1 MCQCSR
7 LALNDLEPNCS
18 VSCELLLLILQYLQ
32 TDHITLKRGVECT
45 SHEAFAGASFGK

>member
-7 LALNDLEPNCS
+7 LGLNDLEPNCS
-18 VSCELLLLILQYLQ
+18 VSCELLRYLQ
-32 TDHITLKRGVECT
+32 TDHITLKRGVGCT